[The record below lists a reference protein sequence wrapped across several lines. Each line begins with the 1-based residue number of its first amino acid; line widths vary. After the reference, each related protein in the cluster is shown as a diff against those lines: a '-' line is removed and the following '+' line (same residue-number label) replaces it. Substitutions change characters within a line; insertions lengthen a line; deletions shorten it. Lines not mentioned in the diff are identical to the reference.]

1 MCPSNVPFLI
11 LDVQYGDCVSQHG
24 TLDSCGLN
32 SQSGLQHGVAWR
44 PQCTHL
50 CTEAENS
57 YCLACFLP
65 ITHIHDGLEKSVPL
79 LGQELGILQPW
90 ILFLSAD

>member
-1 MCPSNVPFLI
+1 MCPSDVPFLI

-57 YCLACFLP
+57 
-65 ITHIHDGLEKSVPL
+65 
-79 LGQELGILQPW
+79 
-90 ILFLSAD
+90 